1 MKRFLIKL
9 FIIALPVIS
18 TILYYSTMVEPNR
31 NGDLGQLGLLPFD
44 LGYHRSIKGMWMD
57 SLYEKHI
64 DNLEFTQ
71 AECDST
77 ILIIGDSFSEQERGG
92 FTNFLTEFYPGYK
105 VCVLWSGDG
114 EVTKYQ
120 LFINRLLED
129 KPLPRTVIIESVER
143 HLTNNLYQMD
153 MVTRPEIEKP
163 VIEESVPSEPDTTP
177 AQAKEPEVNHF
188 KEMAKNIGECKDDLK
203 DNFLHTQEYVKR
215 NVGVVKNPV
224 KHLKLKQE
232 LFTCKGAEDDLY
244 FYWEDLE
251 KVDKSKINKAKQN
264 LDALMSATEK
274 KGIKFLLTVPADK
287 YDLYKDFAK
296 KDKNKKV
303 KPQLDFYTEYNSNN
317 RFLNCKELLYP
328 HVANGEK
335 DIYKCHDSHW
345 SPIGARYVAEEI
357 KRKLDSQK

>member
-1 MKRFLIKL
+1 MI
-9 FIIALPVIS
+9 
-18 TILYYSTMVEPNR
+18 EPNR

-64 DNLEFTQ
+64 DNLEFSQT
-71 AECDST
+71 ECDST

-92 FTNFLTEFYPGYK
+92 FTNFLTEFFPGYK
-105 VCVLWSGDG
+105 VCVLWTGDG
-114 EVTKYQ
+114 EITKYQ

-143 HLTNNLYQMD
+143 HLTNNLYLLD
-153 MVTRPEIEKP
+153 MEAHPEIEKN
-163 VIEESVPSEPDTTP
+163 VPSADPETKPTTV
-177 AQAKEPEVNHF
+177 KEPESSKI
-188 KEMAKNIGECKDDLK
+188 KEMANSIVECKDDLK

-215 NVGVVKNPV
+215 NVGVADNPV

-251 KVDKSKINKAKQN
+251 KVDKSKIDKAKQN

-274 KGIKFLLTVPADK
+274 KGIKILFVVPSDK

-296 KDKNKKV
+296 KNKNKKV
-303 KPQLDFYTEYNSNN
+303 KPQLDFYTEYNSNS

-345 SPIGARYVAEEI
+345 SPIGAKYAAEEI

>member
-9 FIIALPVIS
+9 FIIALPIIC
-18 TILYYSTMVEPNR
+18 TILYYATMIEPNR

-64 DNLEFTQ
+64 DNLEFSQT
-71 AECDST
+71 ECDST

-92 FTNFLTEFYPGYK
+92 FTNFLTEFFPGYK
-105 VCVLWSGDG
+105 VCVLWTGDG
-114 EVTKYQ
+114 EITKYQ

-143 HLTNNLYQMD
+143 HLTNNLYHLD
-153 MVTRPEIEKP
+153 MEAHPEIEKN
-163 VIEESVPSEPDTTP
+163 VPSADPETKPTTV
-177 AQAKEPEVNHF
+177 KEPESSKI
-188 KEMAKNIGECKDDLK
+188 KEMANSIVECKDDLK

-215 NVGVVKNPV
+215 NVGVADNPV

-232 LFTCKGAEDDLY
+232 SFTCKGAEDDLY

-251 KVDKSKINKAKQN
+251 KVDKSKIDKAKQN

-274 KGIKFLLTVPADK
+274 KGIKFLFVVPADK

-296 KDKNKKV
+296 KNKDKKV
-303 KPQLDFYTEYNSNN
+303 KPQLDFYTEYNCNS

-345 SPIGARYVAEEI
+345 SPIGAKYAAEEI